1 MSEEVKPEL
10 ALSPEEEAKK
20 VLLEALRK
28 REEACAEEVNSVLAK
43 HGFSLKFQ
51 VNPTLV
57 EVKK

>member
-28 REEACAEEVNSVLAK
+28 REELCAKEVNELLEK
-43 HGFSLKFQ
+43 HGFTLKFH
-51 VNPTLV
+51 VSPTLV